1 MPTKTYYITTP
12 IYYPSAK
19 PHMGHAYSSII
30 ADFFA
35 RFKRID
41 GFDVNFL
48 TGTDEHGLKI
58 QRAAEKKGLDTLK
71 FCDEISKTFR
81 DLSQT
86 LNLTNTDFIRTTED
100 RHKKSVQNL
109 WKELEKNDDI
119 YLSKYSGWYSVSDEA
134 FYTEDE
140 IEEIDGKKI
149 AKSSGSSVEWM
160 DEESYFFRLS
170 KWEKPL
176 LDYYENNPEFISP
189 KARKNEV
196 ISFVKSGLKDL
207 SVSRKSFS
215 WGIPVPGNN
224 DHVIYV
230 WLDALTNY
238 ISALNYPD
246 INNDLLKKYWPA
258 NVHLIG
264 KDILRFHA
272 VYWPA
277 FLLAANV
284 PLPKK
289 VYGHGWIL
297 SGEEKM
303 SKSKGNIL
311 DPIEIIDQ
319 YGLDPL
325 RYYLIK
331 EVSFGNDGNISQD
344 RLEDCINSD
353 LANNYGNLCQRVT
366 AFAIKNCEG
375 KIPKDIEFNKDD
387 LIILDKFK
395 DNIDLIRK
403 KIDELDLNFYIEFIV
418 NSLFEANKYF
428 NDQEPWKKK
437 DDIKRL
443 NTIVYTTLEIVRK
456 ISFMLYPIIPQSS
469 LNALNIF
476 SINENQIDFSTIEN
490 HNYLSNLDT
499 INKIEI
505 LFKKIEKSFKKTFF
519 SLSFIKPKNLI
530 LIFSSKKF
538 IC

>member
-1 MPTKTYYITTP
+1 MDKNFYITTP

-19 PHMGHAYSSII
+19 PHMGHAYSSIV

-41 GFDVNFL
+41 GFAVSFL

-58 QRAAEKKGLDTLK
+58 QRAAEKKSLDTLD
-71 FCDEISKTFR
+71 FCNEISQTFR
-81 DLSQT
+81 DLSNT
-86 LNLTNTDFIRTTED
+86 LNLTNTDFIRTTEE
-100 RHKKSVQNL
+100 RHKKSVQFL
-109 WKELEKNDDI
+109 WSELEKNDDI

-134 FYTEDE
+134 FYSEDE
-140 IEEIDGKKI
+140 IENVDGKKQSI
-149 AKSSGSSVEWM
+149 SSRSPVEWM

-176 LDYYENNPEFISP
+176 LDYYEKNPDFISP
-189 KARKNEV
+189 ISRKNEV

-215 WGIPVPGNN
+215 WGIPVPNN
-224 DHVIYV
+224 KEHVIYV

-238 ISALNYPD
+238 ISALNYPETK
-246 INNDLLKKYWPA
+246 NELFKQYWPA
-258 NVHLIG
+258 SIHLIG

-277 FLLAANV
+277 FLLAAKI

-289 VYGHGWIL
+289 IYGHGWIL
-297 SGEEKM
+297 SGDEKM

-311 DPIEIIDQ
+311 DPIEIINQ

-331 EVSFGNDGNISQD
+331 EVSFGNDGNISQEK
-344 RLEDCINSD
+344 LEDCINSD
-353 LANNYGNLCQRVT
+353 LANNFGNLCQRVS

-375 KIPKDIEFNKDD
+375 KIPNNINFLDED
-387 LIILDKFK
+387 LKILDNFK
-395 DNIDLIRK
+395 LNLNLVRE
-403 KIDELDLNFYIEFIV
+403 KIDKQDVNFYINFII
-418 NSLFEANKYF
+418 NALFETNKYF

-437 DDIKRL
+437 DDIIRL
-443 NTIVYTTLEIVRK
+443 NTIVYTSFEIIRK
-456 ISFMLYPIIPQSS
+456 ICYMLYPIIPQSS
-469 LNALNIF
+469 LNALKLFDIKENEIKF
-476 SINENQIDFSTIEN
+476 SSIEN
-490 HNYLSNLDT
+490 HTYLRGNSN
-499 INKIEI
+499 INKIDI
-505 LFKKIEKSFKKTFF
+505 LFKKID
-519 SLSFIKPKNLI
+519 KNND
-530 LIFSSKKF
+530 
-538 IC
+538 

>member
-1 MPTKTYYITTP
+1 MDKKFYITTP

-41 GFDVNFL
+41 GFQVHFL

-58 QRAAEKKGLDTLK
+58 QRSAEKENVDPKQ
-71 FCDEISKTFR
+71 FCDQISETFR
-81 DLSQT
+81 NLSKT

-100 RHKKSVQNL
+100 RHKKTVQYL
-109 WKELEKNDDI
+109 WNELLKNDDI

-140 IEEIDGKKI
+140 IEEIDGNKRSI
-149 AKSSGSSVEWM
+149 SSKSSVEWIE
-160 DEESYFFRLS
+160 EESYFFRLS

-176 LDYYENNPEFISP
+176 LEYYDNHPDFISP
-189 KARKNEV
+189 SSRKNEV
-196 ISFVKSGLKDL
+196 VSFVKGGLKDL

-215 WGIPVPGNN
+215 WGIKVPNDK

-246 INNDLLKKYWPA
+246 KNNKLYKDFWPA
-258 NVHLIG
+258 SIHLIG

-277 FLLAANV
+277 FLLAAKIE
-284 PLPKK
+284 LPIK

-297 SGEEKM
+297 SGDEKM

-311 DPIEIIDQ
+311 DPIEIIRE

-331 EVSFGNDGNISQD
+331 EVSFGNDGNISQE

-353 LANNYGNLCQRVT
+353 LANNFGNLCQRVT
-366 AFAIKNCEG
+366 AFVIKNCDSLV
-375 KIPKDIEFNKDD
+375 PKDIEFQNDD
-387 LIILDKFK
+387 LIILNKYK
-395 DNIDLIRK
+395 DNLEKIRK
-403 KIDELDLNFYIEFIV
+403 KIDNQDINFYIEYIV

-437 DDIKRL
+437 DDLTRL

-456 ISFMLYPIIPQSS
+456 ISFLLFPIIPQSS
-469 LNALNIF
+469 LKALKIF
-476 SINENQIDFSTIEN
+476 DLSENDIMLSTIEN
-490 HNYLSNLDT
+490 NEFLAKGNK
-499 INKIEI
+499 INKIDI
-505 LFKKIEKSFKKTFF
+505 LFKKIEK
-519 SLSFIKPKNLI
+519 NND
-530 LIFSSKKF
+530 
-538 IC
+538 

>member
-1 MPTKTYYITTP
+1 MVKNFYITTP

-41 GFDVNFL
+41 GFNVNFL

-58 QRAAEKKGLDTLK
+58 QRAAEINGIDTLK
-71 FCDEISKTFR
+71 FCNEISKTFR
-81 DLSQT
+81 NLSKT

-100 RHKKSVQNL
+100 RHKKSVQYL
-109 WKELEKNDDI
+109 WNELVKNDEI

-134 FYTEDE
+134 FYSNDE
-140 IEEIDGKKI
+140 IEEINGKKI
-149 AKSSGSSVEWM
+149 AKSSKSLVEWV

-170 KWEKPL
+170 KWEKSL
-176 LDYYENNPEFISP
+176 LDYYDNYPDFVSP
-189 KARKNEV
+189 KSRRNEV

-215 WGIPVPGNN
+215 WGIPVPNN
-224 DHVIYV
+224 KDHIIYV

-238 ISALNYPD
+238 ISALNYPNT
-246 INNDLLKKYWPA
+246 NNEKYKSFWPA
-258 NVHLIG
+258 SIHLIG

-277 FLLAANV
+277 FLMAAKL

-289 VYGHGWIL
+289 IYGHGWIL
-297 SGEEKM
+297 SDEEKM

-311 DPIEIIDQ
+311 DPIEIINE

-331 EVSFGNDGNISQD
+331 EVSFGNDGNISKE

-353 LANNYGNLCQRVT
+353 LANNFGNLCQRVIS
-366 AFAIKNCEG
+366 FANKNCDG
-375 KIPKDIEFNKDD
+375 KIPKKIKFDKED
-387 LIILDKFK
+387 LKLLDKFK
-395 DNIDLIRK
+395 VNIDIIRN
-403 KIDELDLNFYIEFIV
+403 KIDNQNINFYIDFIV
-418 NSLFEANKYF
+418 SILFETNKYF
-428 NDQEPWKKK
+428 NDQEPWNKK
-437 DDIKRL
+437 DDTIRL
-443 NTIVYTTLEIVRK
+443 NTIVFTTLEVVRK
-456 ISFMLYPIIPQSS
+456 ISYMLYPIIPQSS
-469 LNALNIF
+469 LNALKIF
-476 SINENQIDFSTIEN
+476 SIEENEIEFSSLEN
-490 HNYLSNLDT
+490 HNYLNGDEN
-499 INKIEI
+499 INMIDI
-505 LFKKIEKSFKKTFF
+505 LFKKIER
-519 SLSFIKPKNLI
+519 KND
-530 LIFSSKKF
+530 
-538 IC
+538 

>member
-1 MPTKTYYITTP
+1 MDKKFYITTP

-41 GFDVNFL
+41 GFQVHFL

-58 QRAAEKKGLDTLK
+58 QRSAEKENVDPKQ
-71 FCDEISKTFR
+71 FCDQISETFR
-81 DLSQT
+81 NLSKT

-100 RHKKSVQNL
+100 RHKKTVQYL
-109 WKELEKNDDI
+109 WNELLKNDDI

-140 IEEIDGKKI
+140 IEEIDGNKRSTLSK
-149 AKSSGSSVEWM
+149 SSVEWIE
-160 DEESYFFRLS
+160 EESYFFRLS

-176 LDYYENNPEFISP
+176 LEYYENHPDFISP
-189 KARKNEV
+189 ISRKNEV
-196 ISFVKSGLKDL
+196 VSFVKGGLKDL

-215 WGIPVPGNN
+215 WGIKVPNDK

-246 INNDLLKKYWPA
+246 KSDKLYKDFWPA
-258 NVHLIG
+258 SIHLIG

-277 FLLAANV
+277 FLLAAKIEL
-284 PLPKK
+284 PLK

-297 SGEEKM
+297 SGDEKM

-311 DPIEIIDQ
+311 DPIEIIKE

-331 EVSFGNDGNISQD
+331 EVSFGNDGNISQE

-353 LANNYGNLCQRVT
+353 LANNFGNLCQRVT
-366 AFAIKNCEG
+366 AFAIKNCDSLV
-375 KIPKDIEFNKDD
+375 PKDIEFQNDD
-387 LIILDKFK
+387 LIILNKYK
-395 DNIDLIRK
+395 DNLTNIRK
-403 KIDELDLNFYIEFIV
+403 KIDNQDINFYIKYIV

-437 DDIKRL
+437 DDLTRL

-456 ISFMLYPIIPQSS
+456 ISFLLFPIIPQSS
-469 LNALNIF
+469 LKALKIF
-476 SINENQIDFSTIEN
+476 DLSENDIILSTIEN
-490 HNYLSNLDT
+490 NEFLAKGNK
-499 INKIEI
+499 INKIDI
-505 LFKKIEKSFKKTFF
+505 LFKKIEK
-519 SLSFIKPKNLI
+519 NND
-530 LIFSSKKF
+530 
-538 IC
+538 

>member
-1 MPTKTYYITTP
+1 MDKNFYISTP

-41 GFDVNFL
+41 GFNVHFL

-58 QRAAEKKGLDTLK
+58 QRAAEKAGMNPSI
-71 FCDEISKTFR
+71 FCDKISKTFN
-81 DLSQT
+81 DLSKT
-86 LNLTNTDFIRTTED
+86 LNLSNTDFIRTTEE
-100 RHKKSVQNL
+100 RHIKSVQHL
-109 WKELEKNDDI
+109 WSILEQNDDI

-134 FYTEDE
+134 FYNEDE
-140 IEEIDGKKI
+140 ITDKENIKVSI
-149 AKSSGSSVEWM
+149 SSGSTVEWIE
-160 DEESYFFRLS
+160 EESYFFRLS
-170 KWEKPL
+170 KWQNKL
-176 LDYYENNPEFISP
+176 LDFYDKNPNFILPIS
-189 KARKNEV
+189 RRNEV
-196 ISFVKSGLKDL
+196 ISFVKSGLRDL
-207 SVSRKSFS
+207 SISRKTFS
-215 WGIPVPGNN
+215 WGIKVPNNN

-238 ISALNYPD
+238 ISSLNYPNEED
-246 INNDLLKKYWPA
+246 ILFDKYWPA
-258 NVHLIG
+258 DIHLIG

-277 FLLAANV
+277 FLLAANI
-284 PLPKK
+284 PLPKR

-311 DPIEIIDQ
+311 DPLEIINN

-331 EVSFGNDGNISQD
+331 EVSFGNDGNISKEK
-344 RLEDCINSD
+344 LESCINSD

-366 AFAIKNCEG
+366 AFSEKNCQAQ
-375 KIPKDIEFNKDD
+375 IPKLYKFNDD
-387 LIILDKFK
+387 DFKILNKFS
-395 DNIDLIRK
+395 DNIK
-403 KIDELDLNFYIEFIV
+403 KIRDFIDNQNLNLYIDFII

-437 DDIKRL
+437 NDLERM
-443 NTIVYTTLEIVRK
+443 NTIVFVSLEVIRK
-456 ISFMLYPIIPQSS
+456 ITIMLFPIIPETSKKV
-469 LNALNIF
+469 LKIF
-476 SINENQIDFSTIEN
+476 GLKENDIVFNSISD
-490 HNYLSNLDT
+490 HNYLKSVKN
-499 INKIEI
+499 INKISI
-505 LFKKIEKSFKKTFF
+505 LFKKIEKQ
-519 SLSFIKPKNLI
+519 ND
-530 LIFSSKKF
+530 
-538 IC
+538 

>member
-1 MPTKTYYITTP
+1 MDKNFYITTP

-35 RFKRID
+35 RFKKID

-58 QRAAEKKGLDTLK
+58 QRAAESKGLDTLE
-71 FCDEISKTFR
+71 FCNEISKTFR
-81 DLSQT
+81 NLSKI
-86 LNLTNTDFIRTTED
+86 LNLTNTDFIRTTEN
-100 RHKKSVQNL
+100 RHKSSVQNL

-134 FYTEDE
+134 FYNEDE
-140 IEEIDGKKI
+140 IEEIDGKKV
-149 AKSSGSSVEWM
+149 ATSSKSTVEWV

-176 LDYYENNPEFISP
+176 LDYYKNNPNFILP
-189 KARKNEV
+189 KSRFNEV
-196 ISFVKSGLKDL
+196 VSFVKSGLKDL

-215 WGIPVPGNN
+215 WGIPVPNN
-224 DHVIYV
+224 NEHVIYV

-246 INNDLLKKYWPA
+246 TNNEMYKKFWPA
-258 NVHLIG
+258 SIHLIG

-277 FLLAANV
+277 FLLAAKL

-289 VYGHGWIL
+289 IYGHGWIL

-331 EVSFGNDGNISQD
+331 EVSFGQDGNISQE

-353 LANNYGNLCQRVT
+353 LANNFGNLCQRVMT
-366 AFAIKNCEG
+366 FSIKNCDG
-375 KIPKDIEFNKDD
+375 KIPKKIKFEKED
-387 LIILDKFK
+387 LKLLDKFK
-395 DNIDLIRK
+395 DNINLIRD
-403 KIDELDLNFYIEFIV
+403 KIDDQDLNFYIDFII
-418 NSLFEANKYF
+418 NILFETNKYF

-437 DDIKRL
+437 DNIVRL

-456 ISFMLYPIIPQSS
+456 ISYMLYPIIPQSS
-469 LNALNIF
+469 LNALKMFNI
-476 SINENQIDFSTIEN
+476 SETKIDFSSLEN
-490 HNYLSNLDT
+490 HTYLNGNDELR
-499 INKIEI
+499 KIDI
-505 LFKKIEKSFKKTFF
+505 LFKKIEK
-519 SLSFIKPKNLI
+519 KND
-530 LIFSSKKF
+530 
-538 IC
+538 

>member
-1 MPTKTYYITTP
+1 MDKNFYISTP

-41 GFDVNFL
+41 GFNVHFL

-58 QRAAEKKGLDTLK
+58 QRAAEKAGMSPSI
-71 FCDEISKTFR
+71 FCDKISKTFN
-81 DLSQT
+81 DLSKT
-86 LNLTNTDFIRTTED
+86 LNLSNTDFIRTTEE
-100 RHKKSVQNL
+100 RHIKSVQHL
-109 WKELEKNDDI
+109 WSILEQNDDI

-134 FYTEDE
+134 FYNEDE
-140 IEEIDGKKI
+140 ITDKENIKVSI
-149 AKSSGSSVEWM
+149 SSGSTVEWIE
-160 DEESYFFRLS
+160 EESYFFRLS
-170 KWEKPL
+170 KWQNKL
-176 LDYYENNPEFISP
+176 LDFYDKNPNFILPIS
-189 KARKNEV
+189 RRNEV
-196 ISFVKSGLKDL
+196 ISFVKSGLRDL
-207 SVSRKSFS
+207 SISRKTFS
-215 WGIPVPGNN
+215 WGIKVPNNN

-238 ISALNYPD
+238 ISSLNYPNEED
-246 INNDLLKKYWPA
+246 ILFDKYWPA
-258 NVHLIG
+258 DIHLIG

-277 FLLAANV
+277 FLLAANI
-284 PLPKK
+284 PLPKR

-311 DPIEIIDQ
+311 DPLEIINN

-331 EVSFGNDGNISQD
+331 EVSFGNDGNISKEK
-344 RLEDCINSD
+344 LESCINSD

-366 AFAIKNCEG
+366 AFSEKNCQAQ
-375 KIPKDIEFNKDD
+375 IPKLYKFNDD
-387 LIILDKFK
+387 DFKILNKFS
-395 DNIDLIRK
+395 DNIK
-403 KIDELDLNFYIEFIV
+403 KIRDFIDNQNLNLYIDFII

-437 DDIKRL
+437 NDLERM
-443 NTIVYTTLEIVRK
+443 NTIVFVSLEVIRK
-456 ISFMLYPIIPQSS
+456 ITIMLFPIIPETSKKV
-469 LNALNIF
+469 LKIF
-476 SINENQIDFSTIEN
+476 GLKENDIVFNSISD
-490 HNYLSNLDT
+490 HNYLKSVKN
-499 INKIEI
+499 INKISI
-505 LFKKIEKSFKKTFF
+505 LFKKIEKQ
-519 SLSFIKPKNLI
+519 ND
-530 LIFSSKKF
+530 
-538 IC
+538 

>member
-1 MPTKTYYITTP
+1 MDKNFYITTP

-19 PHMGHAYSSII
+19 PHMGHAYTSII

-35 RFKRID
+35 RFKKID
-41 GFDVNFL
+41 GFDVSFL

-58 QRAAEKKGLDTLK
+58 QRAAKKKGINTLK
-71 FCDEISKTFR
+71 FCDEISQTFK
-81 DLSQT
+81 DLSKI
-86 LNLTNTDFIRTTED
+86 LNLTNTDFIRTTEE
-100 RHKKSVQNL
+100 RHKLSVQNL
-109 WKELEKNDDI
+109 WKELEKNEDI

-140 IEEIDGKKI
+140 IEEIDGKKKAI
-149 AKSSGSSVEWM
+149 SSKSSVEWM

-176 LDYYENNPEFISP
+176 LEYYEKNPDFIAPAS
-189 KARKNEV
+189 RKNEV

-215 WGIPVPGNN
+215 WGIQVPNN
-224 DHVIYV
+224 KDHIIYV

-238 ISALNYPD
+238 ISALNYP
-246 INNDLLKKYWPA
+246 NTNDPLFKKFWPA
-258 NVHLIG
+258 SIHLIG

-277 FLLAANV
+277 FLLAANI

-297 SGEEKM
+297 SDEEKM

-311 DPIEIIDQ
+311 DPIEIINE

-325 RYYLIK
+325 RYYLVK
-331 EVSFGNDGNISQD
+331 EVSFGNDGNISQE

-353 LANNYGNLCQRVT
+353 LANNFGNLCQRVT
-366 AFAIKNCEG
+366 TFGINNCEG
-375 KIPKDIEFNKDD
+375 KIPNNIEFNEDD
-387 LIILDKFK
+387 LKILDKFK
-395 DNIDLIRK
+395 LNLDLIRE
-403 KIDELDLNFYIEFIV
+403 KIDNQDVNFYINFIV
-418 NSLFEANKYF
+418 NSLFDANKYF

-437 DDIKRL
+437 DDLKRL

-456 ISFMLYPIIPQSS
+456 ISFMLYPIIPESS
-469 LNALNIF
+469 LNALKIF
-476 SINENQIDFSTIEN
+476 NINEDDIKFSTLNN
-490 HNYLSNLDT
+490 HQYLKSNSS
-499 INKIEI
+499 INKINI
-505 LFKKIEKSFKKTFF
+505 LFKKIDKK
-519 SLSFIKPKNLI
+519 ND
-530 LIFSSKKF
+530 
-538 IC
+538 